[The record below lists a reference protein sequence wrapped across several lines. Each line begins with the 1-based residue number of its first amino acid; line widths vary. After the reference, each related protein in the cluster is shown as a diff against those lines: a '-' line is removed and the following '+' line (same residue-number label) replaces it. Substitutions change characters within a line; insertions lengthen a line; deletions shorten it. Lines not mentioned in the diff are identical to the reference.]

1 MMADIEKCAF
11 LLLILCIGL
20 IAPVMAGTKYMA
32 GSPELSAYISG
43 TNEFEAG
50 DAVQL
55 GVVIQNT
62 GLNQFKFVDSDI
74 VDRDDLPNTAKF
86 LTASLQPG
94 YAPVII
100 KSDTQ
105 MLGDLDG
112 GSTVN
117 AVFSTKINSDAAAGI
132 YNLPLWLNYTYL
144 YTADQYGEDT
154 IRYTYKTENVTVN
167 IPINITPDVSVAV
180 LSATPEGLNVG
191 TEGYINMTI
200 KNTGYEDGS
209 KSIVKILQ
217 NGQSPIVPT
226 DSSVYI
232 GDFPAGSVVN
242 CTYKVAVTS
251 DAQKQTYPV
260 DVVVVYQNTEG
271 DYVTSRSDTF
281 GIPVGG
287 KVDFDVIS
295 PPSVLNPGEKNAIT
309 VTFKNT
315 GDATVYSAQALIS
328 AVDPFTSDDD
338 SAFLGDLSPGQSA
351 TASYIVSVDRTANI
365 KEYGL
370 DSQIQYRDA
379 LDNAYTSDT
388 MKVTVD
394 VTQPAGVNAIVS
406 NPVYLVIVIAAILGI
421 AYLAN
426 RYRKKNK

>member
-1 MMADIEKCAF
+1 
-11 LLLILCIGL
+11 
-20 IAPVMAGTKYMA
+20 MA

-43 TNEFEAG
+43 TNQFEAG
-50 DAVQL
+50 DTVQL
-55 GVVIQNT
+55 AIVIQNT
-62 GLNQFKFVDSDI
+62 GLNEFKFVDSGI
-74 VDRDDLPNTAKF
+74 VDRADLPNTAKF
-86 LTASLQPG
+86 LTVAIQPS
-94 YAPVII
+94 YAPIII
-100 KSDTQ
+100 KSDAQ

-112 GSTVN
+112 SSTVN

-132 YNLPLWLNYTYL
+132 YNIPLWLNYTYL

-154 IRYTYKTENVTVN
+154 IRYTYKTENVTV
-167 IPINITPDVSVAV
+167 IVPINITPDVSVAV
-180 LSATPEGLNVG
+180 LSATPEDLNVG

-217 NGQSPIVPT
+217 NGHSPIVPI

-309 VTFKNT
+309 VEFKNT

-338 SAFLGDLSPGQSA
+338 IAFLGDLSPGQSA

-406 NPVYLVIVIAAILGI
+406 NPIYLVIIIAAIIGIVYLV
-421 AYLAN
+421 N

>member
-1 MMADIEKCAF
+1 MADIKKCAF

-20 IAPVMAGTKYMA
+20 IAPVTAGTKYMA

-43 TNEFEAG
+43 TNQFEAG
-50 DAVQL
+50 DTVQL
-55 GVVIQNT
+55 AIVIQNT
-62 GLNQFKFVDSDI
+62 GLNEFKFVDSGI
-74 VDRDDLPNTAKF
+74 VDRTDLPNTAKF
-86 LTASLQPG
+86 LTAAIQPS
-94 YAPVII
+94 YAPIII
-100 KSDTQ
+100 KSDAQ

-132 YNLPLWLNYTYL
+132 YNIPLWLNYTYL

-167 IPINITPDVSVAV
+167 VPINITPDVSVAV
-180 LSATPEGLNVG
+180 LSATPEDLNVG

-209 KSIVKILQ
+209 KSIVRILQ
-217 NGQSPIVPT
+217 NGQSPIVPV

-309 VTFKNT
+309 VGFKNT

-338 SAFLGDLSPGQSA
+338 IAFLGDLSPGQSA

-394 VTQPAGVNAIVS
+394 VTRPAGVNAIVS
-406 NPVYLVIVIAAILGI
+406 NPIYLVIIIAAIIGIVYLV
-421 AYLAN
+421 N

>member
-1 MMADIEKCAF
+1 
-11 LLLILCIGL
+11 
-20 IAPVMAGTKYMA
+20 MA

-43 TNEFEAG
+43 TNQFEAG
-50 DAVQL
+50 DTVQL
-55 GVVIQNT
+55 AIVIQNT
-62 GLNQFKFVDSDI
+62 GLNEFKFVDSGI
-74 VDRDDLPNTAKF
+74 VDRADLPNTAKF
-86 LTASLQPG
+86 LTAAIQPS
-94 YAPVII
+94 YAPIII
-100 KSDTQ
+100 KSDAQ

-132 YNLPLWLNYTYL
+132 YNIPLWLNYTYL

-167 IPINITPDVSVAV
+167 VPINITPDVSVAV
-180 LSATPEGLNVG
+180 LSATPEDLNVG

-209 KSIVKILQ
+209 KSIVRILQ
-217 NGQSPIVPT
+217 NGQSPIVPI

-281 GIPVGG
+281 GIPVGS

-295 PPSVLNPGEKNAIT
+295 PPSVLNPGEKNAIK
-309 VTFKNT
+309 VEFKNT

-338 SAFLGDLSPGQSA
+338 IAFLGDLSPGQSA

-406 NPVYLVIVIAAILGI
+406 NPIYLVIIIAAIIVIVYLV
-421 AYLAN
+421 N